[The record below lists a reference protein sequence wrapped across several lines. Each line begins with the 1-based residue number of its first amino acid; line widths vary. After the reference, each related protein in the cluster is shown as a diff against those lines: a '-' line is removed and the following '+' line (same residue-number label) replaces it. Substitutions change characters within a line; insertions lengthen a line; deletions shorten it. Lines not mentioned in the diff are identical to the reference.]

1 VQELVALLGIAS
13 LIVHAREDSMA
24 RSRARDGRRR
34 QSRSTSET
42 ATATDEPNPTSKQF
56 PLLISPDGVWQYNGD
71 DEKEVIESL
80 PGLSDR
86 AVAIIAGTVVDV
98 RIKTA
103 ILSVCTGNHKIEDRM
118 FQPSGPLGPFSVKID
133 MARMLGI
140 ITQEAYADLVI
151 FKDIRNAF
159 AHRLDIRD
167 FRTQWIKDRCAN
179 FKLVETH
186 IGNFRW
192 ETPNEKVIS
201 WEYDARPRLFVADYH
216 KKKADARE
224 RYLMI
229 AQLITT
235 CLAFIGFLPH
245 RQCPA

>member
-1 VQELVALLGIAS
+1 
-13 LIVHAREDSMA
+13 MA
-24 RSRARDGRRR
+24 RSRVRDGRR
-34 QSRSTSET
+34 QSRSTPE
-42 ATATDEPNPTSKQF
+42 TATDEPNPTSKQF
-56 PLLISPDGVWQYNGD
+56 PLLISRDGVWQYNGD

-86 AVAIIAGTVVDV
+86 AVAIIAGTLVEV

-103 ILSVCTGNHKIEDRM
+103 ILSVCTGNSKIEDRM

-133 MARMLGI
+133 MAQMLGI

-167 FRTQWIKDRCAN
+167 FRTQWIKDRCAK

-186 IGNFRW
+186 VGNFLW
-192 ETPNEKVIS
+192 ETPNVKV
-201 WEYDARPRLFVADYH
+201 LFF
-216 KKKADARE
+216 
-224 RYLMI
+224 M
-229 AQLITT
+229 
-235 CLAFIGFLPH
+235 
-245 RQCPA
+245 